1 MPKPTGALD
10 RIHIASPCPA
20 SWDEMIGN
28 EQVRFCRH
36 CSLHVHDLSKI
47 TAKDAMK
54 LVAASQG
61 KLCVRYYRRPDGTV
75 QTAERAEPL
84 THIKRRLSR
93 IAAGAFTATLSLAS
107 TAVAQSARPAEGNQ
121 PAAVQPAGGAT
132 LGRALVHD
140 GQTSSLAGTVFDVQ
154 QAVIPAATIVLV
166 NRKTGREQTA
176 ASDDEGN
183 YRFQNV
189 EAGAYTLTI
198 SAQGFDA
205 FERNWVFLRDG
216 AEERVD
222 ATLEVGELTM
232 GGAIVVA
239 PETPLVSAIWGDDE
253 GEVRNLLAAGAD
265 VNALDKAVDTTALAA
280 AVSAGKVELVRLL
293 LYSGADPNVRSRSR
307 QTALMGL
314 GDAATAEIVNLLVAA
329 GAKVNL
335 RDEEGDSALHVAA
348 AESESEVVRALL
360 EAGARVDARNKEGKT
375 PLMAAAAGGH
385 VDSVKALLWAGA
397 DPHRRNKDGETAFK
411 LAQNEGHEEVVA
423 LLQSYG
429 AYE

>member
-10 RIHIASPCPA
+10 RIQIASPCPA

-54 LVAASQG
+54 LVAASRG

-84 THIKRRLSR
+84 TQIKRRLSR

-121 PAAVQPAGGAT
+121 PAVVQPSDGAT
-132 LGRALVHD
+132 LGRILVHD
-140 GQTSSLAGTVFDVQ
+140 GQTASLAGTVFDAQ
-154 QAVIPAATIVLV
+154 QAIIPAATVVLA
-166 NRKTGREQTA
+166 NKRTGQEQKA
-176 ASDDEGN
+176 ESDDEGN
-183 YRFQNV
+183 YQFQNV
-189 EAGAYTLTI
+189 EAGTYTLTI
-198 SAQGFDA
+198 SAPGFET
-205 FERNWVFLRDG
+205 FERNWVFVRDG

-222 ATLEVGELTM
+222 ATLEVGVTMM
-232 GGAIVVA
+232 GGAIAVA
-239 PETPLVSAIWGDDE
+239 PETPLVNAIWEEDE
-253 GEVRNLLAAGAD
+253 AAVRNLLAAGAD

-280 AVSAGKVELVRLL
+280 AVSDGKTELVRLL
-293 LYSGADPNVRSRSR
+293 VYAGADPNVRNGSR

-314 GDAATAEIVNLLVAA
+314 DDDATAEIVNLLVAA

-335 RDEEGDSALHVAA
+335 KDEDGDSALHVAA
-348 AESESEVVRALL
+348 AASGSEVVRALI
-360 EAGARVDARNKEGKT
+360 EAGARVEARNKEGKT
-375 PLMAAAAGGH
+375 PLMAAAEGGNA
-385 VDSVKALLWAGA
+385 DNVKALLWAGA
-397 DPHRRNKDGETAFK
+397 DPHRKNKDGETAFR
-411 LAQNEGHEEVVA
+411 LAQKEGHEEVVH